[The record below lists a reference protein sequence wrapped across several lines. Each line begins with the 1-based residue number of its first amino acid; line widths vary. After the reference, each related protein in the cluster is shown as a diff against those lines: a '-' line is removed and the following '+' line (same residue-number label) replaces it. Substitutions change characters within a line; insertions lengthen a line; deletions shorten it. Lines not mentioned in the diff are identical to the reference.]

1 MSGPGAGAGRTALI
15 TGCSS
20 GIGRATA
27 LRLDSAGW
35 RVFAGVRKQGGADA
49 IAAAGSAALSP
60 LIVDVAEP
68 ESIDAARGELESG
81 TGGRLDALVNNAG
94 VAYPG
99 PLEFVPLDDFRRQLE
114 VNLVGH
120 LAVTQAMLPFLRAAG
135 GRIVNVTSIG
145 GVVATPFFGPY
156 NASKFALEALSDC
169 LRVELRPWGIQT
181 IAIEPGSVA
190 TGIWSSGAELAA
202 EMRERMAPEA
212 SELYGKAMEATA
224 TASAETGERGIPPEA
239 AAETIER
246 ALTARRPRARYLVG
260 RDAYGMAA
268 SSKLLPARLY
278 DRLVARLLKLP

>member
-1 MSGPGAGAGRTALI
+1 MSGPGAGAGRTVLI

-35 RVFAGVRKQGGADA
+35 RVFAGVRKQEDAEA

-68 ESIDAARGELESG
+68 ASVQSARAELESRS
-81 TGGRLDALVNNAG
+81 GGRLDALVNNAG

-120 LAVTQAMLPFLRAAG
+120 LAMTQAMLPFLRAAG

-169 LRVELRPWGIQT
+169 LRVELRPWGIKT

-212 SELYGKAMEATA
+212 SELYGEAMEATA
-224 TASAETGERGIPPEA
+224 TASAETGERGIPPEGC
-239 AAETIER
+239 AETIER